1 MSESAAPEQLTAWQ
15 RWELPAFTT
24 SRERVN
30 LPTAHELEQIQ
41 KQIRDEGYQAGYKE
55 GQQRG
60 YTEGMQQA
68 AKTVKH
74 LEALSLLLQ
83 NQVDE
88 LVVQELTGLAL
99 DVARQVIQ
107 QSLKVQPEL
116 LLGMV
121 REAVGSLPVF
131 NQAAHVIL
139 NPQDAALVREQMGEQ
154 LAHSGWKI
162 LEDARMGRGNARVE
176 TANSEVD
183 ASLNARW
190 QRVTAAMGLDT
201 PWLLR
206 EGKEADDDA
215 AA

>member
-1 MSESAAPEQLTAWQ
+1 MSDTTAPEKLTAWQ

-30 LPTAHELEQIQ
+30 LPTAQELEQIEQ
-41 KQIRDEGYQAGYKE
+41 QVHDEGYQAGYKE

-60 YTEGMQQA
+60 YAEGMQQA
-68 AKTVKH
+68 AQTIRH
-74 LEALSLLLQ
+74 LQELSVLLQ
-83 NQVDE
+83 SQVDE
-88 LVVQELTGLAL
+88 LVIKELTGLAL

-116 LLGMV
+116 LLGLV

-139 NPQDAALVREQMGEQ
+139 NPQDAALLREQMGEQ

-162 LEDARMGRGNARVE
+162 LEDARMERGNARLE

-183 ASLNARW
+183 ASLAARW
-190 QRVTAAMGLDT
+190 QRVTAAMGQEA

-206 EGKEADDDA
+206 DESEAGDA
-215 AA
+215 PAA

>member
-1 MSESAAPEQLTAWQ
+1 MSDTAATEKLTAWQ
-15 RWELPAFTT
+15 RWELPSFTT
-24 SRERVN
+24 SREKIE
-30 LPTAHELEQIQ
+30 LPTASELEQMRQ
-41 KQIRDEGYQAGYKE
+41 QAHDEGYQSGYSE

-60 YTEGMQQA
+60 YAEGMQQA
-68 AKTVKH
+68 AEPIRQ
-74 LEALSLLLQ
+74 LRELSVLLQ
-83 NQVDE
+83 QQVDE
-88 LVVQELTGLAL
+88 QVVQELTGLAL

-116 LLGMV
+116 LLGLV
-121 REAVGSLPVF
+121 REAVGSLPLF

-162 LEDARMGRGNARVE
+162 LEDIRMERGNTRLE

-183 ASLNARW
+183 ATLAARW
-190 QRVTAAMGLDT
+190 QRVTAAMGQDA

-206 EGKEADDDA
+206 DESESGDA
-215 AA
+215 PAA